1 MLTAAEKSKR
11 FHTWFFPITF
21 VFVLWVIKL
30 MELVFHL
37 ELYDLGVYPRQLKG
51 IIGIFLAPLLH
62 GDLAHLFSNSI
73 PLLVLGAGLFYFYKP
88 AAYRVF
94 IAVYLITGLWVW
106 IAARPSYHIGAS
118 GVVYGMASFL
128 FFSGLIRRHTYL
140 MAFSLFVVFLYGS
153 LIWGVLPLQAGISW
167 ESHLMGAV
175 AGLVTA
181 VYYRKI
187 GLQKQEFQWEEEE
200 EEDPTNSDAYW
211 MQAET
216 EQSEKQV
223 NPSTII
229 TYHYKETNQSNDISQ
244 SEENFKK
251 D

>member
-21 VFVLWVIKL
+21 VFVLWVVKL
-30 MELVFHL
+30 LELVFHL
-37 ELYDLGVYPRQLKG
+37 EFYDLGVYPRELKG
-51 IIGIFLAPLLH
+51 VVGIFLAPLLH
-62 GDLAHLFSNSI
+62 GDLSHLFSNSI

-128 FFSGLIRRHTYL
+128 FFSGLIRRNTYL

-153 LIWGVLPLQAGISW
+153 LIWGVLPLQASISW

-187 GLQKQEFQWEEEE
+187 GLQKQEFQWEEEP
-200 EEDPTNSDAYW
+200 EEDPNNSNPYW
-211 MQAET
+211 MQT
-216 EQSEKQV
+216 ENQATEPSV
-223 NPSTII
+223 NPPTQIIYHFKENKSDADLAPSDQST
-229 TYHYKETNQSNDISQ
+229 KNE
-244 SEENFKK
+244 
-251 D
+251 